1 MSLKNARGE
10 VVGSI
15 EVSEEVFGVPFRPA
29 LVHQVMVGHLANRRV
44 GTHST
49 KTRSQVRGGKAK
61 PWRQKGTGRARH
73 GSRVGPQWRHGGQA
87 FGPKPRDYHQNTP
100 RKMRQ
105 LAIRCLLAQR
115 AREGQITV
123 LDELDVPGAKTRESV
138 RLLADLKI
146 TSKCLVVSGE
156 PAPEMRRAFRNLSR
170 VKSLPA
176 YTLNVLDIL
185 NYEHLLM
192 SVAAVRK
199 VEELWAGGGSRL
211 QGPRAAG
218 RRAADR
224 GAGSEASG
232 QEEAGTP

>member
-1 MSLKNARGE
+1 MDFPLKNSRGE

-15 EVSEEVFGVPFRPA
+15 EVNEQIFGAPFRAA

-73 GSRVGPQWRHGGQA
+73 GSRVGPQWRHGGLA
-87 FGPKPRDYHQNTP
+87 FGPKPRNYHQNTP
-100 RKMRQ
+100 KKMRR
-105 LAIRCLLAQR
+105 LALRCLLAQR

-123 LDELDVPGAKTRESV
+123 LEELDIPGAKTRESV

-156 PAPEMRRAFRNLSR
+156 PAPPVGRAFRNLPR
-170 VKSLPA
+170 VKSLAA

-185 NYEHLLM
+185 NHDHLLM
-192 SVAAVRK
+192 SVDAVRK
-199 VEELWAGGGSRL
+199 VEELWSDSSLRKAKRDAS
-211 QGPRAAG
+211 
-218 RRAADR
+218 DSTVS
-224 GAGSEASG
+224 SEASDKTESG
-232 QEEAGTP
+232 LP

>member
-1 MSLKNARGE
+1 MEMPLKNPRGE

-15 EVSEEVFGVPFRPA
+15 EVSEEVFDVPFRPT

-49 KTRSQVRGGKAK
+49 KTRAQVRGGKSK

-123 LDELDVPGAKTRESV
+123 LDELDVPGARTRESV
-138 RLLADLKI
+138 RLLTDLKI

-156 PAPEMRRAFRNLSR
+156 PASEIGRAFRNLPR

-185 NYEHLLM
+185 NHDHLLM

-199 VEELWAGGGSRL
+199 VEELWAGARL
-211 QGPRAAG
+211 RPQGRRAAG
-218 RRAADR
+218 RKV
-224 GAGSEASG
+224 AGEASE
-232 QEEAGTP
+232 QEEAETS